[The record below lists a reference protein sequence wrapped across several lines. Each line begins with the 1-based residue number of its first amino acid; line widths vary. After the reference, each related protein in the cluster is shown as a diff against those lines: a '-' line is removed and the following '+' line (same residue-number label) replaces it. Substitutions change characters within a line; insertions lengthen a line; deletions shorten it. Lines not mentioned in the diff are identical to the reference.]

1 MTNFGV
7 RDRERGTMA
16 PINSSVGAGRK
27 FERIRENPSIALA
40 YHTREHGFSTR
51 SEFVLVQGRGVVGAV
66 HADYPASI
74 PTEWKRFAR
83 DVEFGPLLGRWL
95 RVWRRRVEIGVE
107 VQRIVAW
114 PDLACEGPP
123 DVLGP
128 PLALDQPPSQR
139 RPAKGAGPRIGHR
152 RAARR
157 ARALRNVLL
166 GWVGADG
173 LPMIAPA
180 RVGDACDRGIELR
193 VAGGLVP
200 AGGRRAGL
208 TAHEFARYTFGQRLR
223 KHTGW
228 LEADERGIVYAPH
241 TETGYAFP
249 ESRLLFYTLAGAMT
263 RWEARRG
270 RSEAR

>member
-1 MTNFGV
+1 MEPV
-7 RDRERGTMA
+7 
-16 PINSSVGAGRK
+16 NSSVGAGRK
-27 FERIRENPSIALA
+27 FERMRENPSIALA
-40 YHTREHGFSTR
+40 YHTRAHGFSTR
-51 SEFVLVQGRGVVGAV
+51 SEFVLVQGRAV
-66 HADYPASI
+66 LGSPDADYPASI
-74 PTEWKRFAR
+74 ATEWQRFAR

-95 RVWRRRVEIGVE
+95 RVWRRRVGIGVD
-107 VQRIVAW
+107 VRRIVVW

-123 DVLGP
+123 DVLGA
-128 PLALDQPPSQR
+128 PLVVDQPPPQPP
-139 RPAKGAGPRIGHR
+139 PAKGVGPRIRHR

-157 ARALRNVLL
+157 ARALPHVLL

-180 RVGDACDRGIELR
+180 RLGDASHRGIELR
-193 VAGGLVP
+193 VADGLVP

-208 TAHEFARYTFGQRLR
+208 AAHEFARYTFGQRLR

-249 ESRLLFYTLAGAMT
+249 ESRLLFYALAGGMT
-263 RWEARRG
+263 RWESRRG
-270 RSEAR
+270 RSESG